1 MAIGRLQLENE
12 HIIQEEEED
21 VTLPAIGDTKE
32 KDTTTFLTKTNID
45 DENAVEN
52 IANSQ
57 ALVEQNILAT
67 SQKNKKKP
75 KSQTQH
81 KRTQSH
87 QNFSASLMAPG
98 ESRYKRIPSENIKFQ
113 QFIDLIFESKMP
125 KEGIKFEILS
135 FVQALETN
143 LNEAIRDERLRCER
157 IKKELR
163 KEKSKHVNDNIEKG
177 DLENLFVDCVED
189 VRRNVIKRRLK
200 AEIVGKKKIG
210 RFDENSEEAQEFEE
224 SLLKLANL
232 AKDRV
237 KFSEFTTQDRN
248 NLLDLF
254 VNNEQTLLK
263 VYEILFPKKAA
274 HGNNSLRQLNT
285 LKNSSDS
292 IRFGVKN
299 SEFLKGDSIHQRSID
314 ETQAA
319 TDLAGNSTILPSIM
333 PAMHSIQS
341 NDLMYSL
348 KGGQSAIIDRN
359 SPGGDRYIQDS
370 SRFANNVSFP
380 QNQYHMNTNE
390 MLRVGALNQRSV
402 QNVGNNTIA
411 S

>member
-1 MAIGRLQLENE
+1 M
-12 HIIQEEEED
+12 
-21 VTLPAIGDTKE
+21 
-32 KDTTTFLTKTNID
+32 
-45 DENAVEN
+45 
-52 IANSQ
+52 
-57 ALVEQNILAT
+57 
-67 SQKNKKKP
+67 
-75 KSQTQH
+75 
-81 KRTQSH
+81 
-87 QNFSASLMAPG
+87 G
-98 ESRYKRIPSENIKFQ
+98 ESRYRHIPSENLKFQ

-125 KEGIKFEILS
+125 KDDVKFEILNY
-135 FVQALETN
+135 VQALETN
-143 LNEAIRDERLRCER
+143 LNEAVREERVRGER
-157 IKKELR
+157 IRKELR
-163 KEKSKHVNDNIEKG
+163 KEKGKHVNDNIEKG

-237 KFSEFTTQDRN
+237 KYSEFTTQDRN

-263 VYEILFPKKAA
+263 VYEILFPKRQQT
-274 HGNNSLRQLNT
+274 NNSLRQINT

-292 IRFGVKN
+292 IRFGMKN
-299 SEFLKGDSIHQRSID
+299 SEFLKGDSLHQRSID

-333 PAMHSIQS
+333 PAMNSIQS
-341 NDLMYSL
+341 NDIMHSL
-348 KGGQSAIIDRN
+348 RGGHSAIIDRQSPPGYNINMN
-359 SPGGDRYIQDS
+359 SQGAVQLVGHDS
-370 SRFANNVSFP
+370 SRFNNNVSFP
-380 QNQYHMNTNE
+380 SNQYQMNQNE

-402 QNVGNNTIA
+402 
-411 S
+411 